1 MGSTVLSRR
10 AILAGFATFAAA
22 GTLPRRVLGGT
33 QPSGNGITGYQ
44 PNGFTVPAG
53 ETWEITGTVETPRN
67 VVVYGTLRM
76 RPGST
81 LRFVNVYEAGFVG
94 GGMDPI
100 ASDVGLWVMGGGVLD
115 AQGTPVQGW
124 ASGAAPAGALAGNEL
139 VMAPTAVGD
148 LRCTSFVGQS
158 IPLVHAPDGRT
169 FAAEVANLT
178 RDVRIEGTPGLR
190 SHIYIRSTAP
200 QQIRHVAI
208 RYMGPRRG
216 LNEVLGRYPLH
227 FHHCHD
233 GVRGTV
239 IEGAVVRDS
248 GSHAFVPHMSN
259 GITFIDCVA
268 YGVGA
273 DAYWWDMPERTD
285 DTVFEHCAAFELA
298 PPLGSSNHNLSGFLL
313 GAGSNNAIRNC
324 VVAANRGT
332 KNAAGFSWPAPTTQ
346 FVWTFQNNIA
356 HNNTNGTRVWQ
367 NGGSGTHVLEDFVG
381 YRNTTYGVDHGAYRN
396 DYRYERALCFGN
408 SRGWVVHAYRRRS
421 PDRLPRVP
429 LRRPVRE
436 QPTPCRRPCRSC
448 GRTACSTAR
457 SRLRNGAASPRTTTS
472 SGAASS
478 LRTSRS
484 SRCMGP
490 RSTACSEP
498 TAPRSAC
505 VTTVLPCR
513 SPRSPETFREKSAGD
528 ADDPRSVGRVSARA
542 EREAGAG

>member
-10 AILAGFATFAAA
+10 ALLAGFATFAAA

-33 QPSGNGITGYQ
+33 RASGNGITGYQ

-53 ETWEITGTVETPRN
+53 ETLEITGTVETPRN

-81 LRFVNVYEAGFVG
+81 LRFVNVNENGFVG

-100 ASDVGLWVMGGGVLD
+100 ASDVGLWVMDGGVLD

-139 VMAPTAVGD
+139 VLAPTAVGD
-148 LRCTSFVGQS
+148 LRCAPFVGQS
-158 IPLVHAPDGRT
+158 IPLVSAPGGRT

-178 RDVRIEGTPGLR
+178 RDVRIEGTPGR
-190 SHIYIRSTAP
+190 RAHIYIRSTVP

-216 LNEVLGRYPLH
+216 RNEVLGRYPLH

-239 IEGAVVRDS
+239 IEGVVVRDT

-259 GITFIDCVA
+259 GITFVDCVA

-273 DAYWWDMPERTD
+273 DAYWWDVPERTD
-285 DTVFEHCAAFELA
+285 DTVFERCAAFELT
-298 PPLGSSNHNLSGFLL
+298 PPVGSSSHNLSGFLL

-324 VVAANRGT
+324 VVAANRGP
-332 KNAAGFSWPAPTTQ
+332 KNGAGFSWPAPTTQ
-346 FVWTFQNNIA
+346 FVWTFQNNVA

-367 NGGSGTHVLEDFVG
+367 NGGSATHVLEDFVG

-396 DYRYERALCFGN
+396 DYRYERALCFENGRAGL
-408 SRGWVVHAYRRRS
+408 SMHTVGGPPTAYRGCRFDGLYVNSHTVS
-421 PDRLPRVP
+421 PSVP
-429 LRRPVRE
+429 ITWTDCVFDRPVTVEERTNN
-436 QPTPCRRPCRSC
+436 PANYDFVRC
-448 GRTACSTAR
+448 GLEPSNFALLRMDGGSNYRVQRADGSAF
-457 SRLRNGAASPRTTTS
+457 RLRSDGVAVPIPAF
-472 SGAASS
+472 A
-478 LRTSRS
+478 
-484 SRCMGP
+484 
-490 RSTACSEP
+490 
-498 TAPRSAC
+498 
-505 VTTVLPCR
+505 
-513 SPRSPETFREKSAGD
+513 
-528 ADDPRSVGRVSARA
+528 
-542 EREAGAG
+542 